1 MSAHGRWHRVSSSV
15 PARHARF
22 GQVVTPGGQRRYAR
36 QVTTTLGRFIRTRR
50 EELGLDQALLAGAV
64 GVGQQT
70 VSRWERGDGPPRRRH
85 LGPLAGALKIDG
97 AELHRLAGYQPD
109 APSTPADE
117 LVVALRQRAD
127 EMTDQQLLDIL
138 DIVWRT
144 YRSRSAPVT

>member
-1 MSAHGRWHRVSSSV
+1 M
-15 PARHARF
+15 
-22 GQVVTPGGQRRYAR
+22 
-36 QVTTTLGRFIRTRR
+36 TTTLGRFIRTRR

-97 AELHRLAGYQPD
+97 AELHRLAGYHPD

-127 EMTDQQLLDIL
+127 ELTDQQLLDIL
-138 DIVWRT
+138 DVVWRT
-144 YRSRSAPVT
+144 YRSRSGPYIGDSP

>member
-1 MSAHGRWHRVSSSV
+1 M
-15 PARHARF
+15 
-22 GQVVTPGGQRRYAR
+22 
-36 QVTTTLGRFIRTRR
+36 TTTLGRFIRTRR

-85 LGPLAGALKIDG
+85 LGALASALKIDG

-109 APSTPADE
+109 VPSTPADE
-117 LVVALRQRAD
+117 LVVALRRRAD

-144 YRSRSAPVT
+144 YRSR

>member
-1 MSAHGRWHRVSSSV
+1 MRVPHAH
-15 PARHARF
+15 F
-22 GQVVTPGGQRRYAR
+22 GQVVAPDCSTRYAR

-50 EELGLDQALLAGAV
+50 EELGLDQALLAAAV

-85 LGPLAGALKIDG
+85 LSALADALKIDA

-109 APSTPADE
+109 VPSTPADE

-138 DIVWRT
+138 DVVWRT
-144 YRSRSAPVT
+144 YRAR